1 MSVTLSILIVNW
13 NVWNDLRECL
23 ESIFASSFAEEVEVV
38 LVDNASTDGSVPN
51 VRSTFPA
58 VKVIANSANVGFP
71 KANNQALAVAQGEFV
86 LFLNPDTVLP
96 PDTLSGCVSALRSQA
111 DIGLLGCKI
120 RYPDGNIQYE
130 GARNFPSL
138 RTIFWEVFYLHMLFP
153 GHPVFGEKLMGDWDH
168 EASRDVPCLL
178 GAFMMGRRSLL
189 QDMGGMD
196 ESVFMFLE
204 DVDLCF
210 RTIKSGWRIHYL
222 ADYHIIH
229 KSMQSQ
235 KKKKRPMTYE
245 NATARYEFFRKH
257 HGPVMAMASRL
268 LLLLKGVVRFLTS
281 LLLFPVSL
289 PFPRLQERLRNAHKP
304 MVQLDLLKWAFTY
317 KPVDGK

>member
-1 MSVTLSILIVNW
+1 MSIIIVNW
-13 NVWNDLRECL
+13 NVWDDLRECL
-23 ESIFASSFAEEVEVV
+23 ESIFVSSFPEEMEVIV
-38 LVDNASTDGSVPN
+38 VDNASSDCSVANVQSQFPN
-51 VRSTFPA
+51 VRI
-58 VKVIANSANVGFP
+58 IANSTNAGFP
-71 KANNQALAVAQGEFV
+71 KANNQALAVARGEFV
-86 LFLNPDTVLP
+86 LFLNPDTVIAP
-96 PDTLSGCVSALRSQA
+96 GTLSGCVSALRSQA

-120 RYPDGNIQYE
+120 KYPDGSIQYE

-153 GHPVFGEKLMGDWDH
+153 KSPLFGEKLMGNWNH
-168 EASRDVPCLL
+168 EGSRDVPCLL

-189 QDMGGMD
+189 VEMGGMD

-210 RTIKSGWRIHYL
+210 RTVKNGWRVHYL
-222 ADYHIIH
+222 ADYQIIH

-257 HGPVMAMASRL
+257 RGPAAALACRL
-268 LLLLKGVVRFLTS
+268 LLFLKGAARFLIS
-281 LLLFPVSL
+281 LFLFPVSL
-289 PFPRLQERLRNAHKP
+289 PFPRLQARLRNAHKP

-317 KPVDGK
+317 RAAADE